1 MGVCALRAFGPSESP
16 AHQGRRA
23 FRQGRTVRVVA
34 GNRVSRRCRR
44 RGRARAV
51 PHLVA
56 RLGTRHRAHARGA
69 RHGVGENVGG
79 AAGQVGRH
87 TCAGHGAECGTRTC
101 CLLLS
106 VHRVGAVGRPP
117 RSASEAIVSYRAQRI
132 ESISNFSPLPFTSP
146 RPLIASIQSFP
157 LPFNSSRAHPPPQ
170 HMPVAAGRCP
180 RK

>member
-23 FRQGRTVRVVA
+23 FRQGRTVRVA